1 MDRAGRDVGGLTL
14 GHLDDAGILVTT
26 EVQQEGAPHDEDRL
40 VLVVVVLEAQA
51 LPGLDVDDLPGVV
64 IGEGPEQLISP
75 RLVRA
80 RCHEVIVDRCRHRLA
95 GAPTSTASTQLHR
108 GPPGPTIGLARRG
121 RTRRRIA
128 IRATTPNHEDIMQHD
143 IAHIGLSEQGHL
155 RVEWAAR
162 RMPVLAAIRERFER
176 ERPLEGY
183 RIGACMHVT
192 SETANLMLTLVA
204 GGAQV
209 ALCASN
215 PLSTQD
221 DVAAALVDA
230 GIPVFAV
237 RGENADTFY
246 DHINAVLDTEP
257 HLVFDDGADMT
268 TVLHRERSDQEIL
281 AGMEETTTGV
291 IRLRAMADDGVLRY
305 PVVAVNDSDTKH
317 LFDNRHGTGQ
327 SSLDG
332 ILRAANI
339 LFAGRRV
346 VVAGYG
352 DCGWGIATR
361 AKGLGS
367 DVIVVEPNPVR
378 AVAAAM
384 EGHRVMSSDQAAEVG
399 DVFITAT
406 GNIHVFRAEH
416 FAKMPD
422 NAIVANAGHFDV
434 ELDLAALDEMAESRR
449 VLRDSLEEFTLP
461 NGNRILVV
469 AEGRLVNLGA
479 AEGHPADVM
488 DMSFSDQAIAAEWII
503 QNADELEPKVY
514 KLPDELDAEVARLKL
529 EALGGSLEQLTDEQV
544 DYLASWEHGT

>member
-1 MDRAGRDVGGLTL
+1 M
-14 GHLDDAGILVTT
+14 
-26 EVQQEGAPHDEDRL
+26 
-40 VLVVVVLEAQA
+40 
-51 LPGLDVDDLPGVV
+51 
-64 IGEGPEQLISP
+64 
-75 RLVRA
+75 
-80 RCHEVIVDRCRHRLA
+80 
-95 GAPTSTASTQLHR
+95 
-108 GPPGPTIGLARRG
+108 
-121 RTRRRIA
+121 
-128 IRATTPNHEDIMQHD
+128 NHD

-155 RVEWAAR
+155 RIEWAAR
-162 RMPVLAAIRERFER
+162 RMPVLAAIRQRFE
-176 ERPLEGY
+176 EEKPLAGD
-183 RIGACMHVT
+183 RSGASMHVT
-192 SETANLMLTLVA
+192 TETANLMLALVA

-237 RGENADTFY
+237 RGEDAETFY
-246 DHINAVLDTEP
+246 EHINAVLDTEP
-257 HLVFDDGADMT
+257 HVIFDDGADMT
-268 TVLHRERSDQEIL
+268 TVLHRERVDQPIL
-281 AGMEETTTGV
+281 GGMEETTTGV
-291 IRLRAMADDGVLRY
+291 IRLKAMADDEVLRF

-361 AKGLGS
+361 AKGLGA
-367 DVIVVEPNPVR
+367 DVIVTEVDPIR

-384 EGHRVMSSDQAAEVG
+384 EGHRVMTGMEAAEVG

-406 GNIHVFRAEH
+406 GNIHVFREEH
-416 FAKMPD
+416 FAVMQD

-434 ELDLAALDEMAESRR
+434 ELDLAALAEMAESRR
-449 VLRDSLEEFTLP
+449 ILRDNLEEFTLP
-461 NGNRILVV
+461 NGRRILVV

-488 DMSFSDQAIAAEWII
+488 DLSFSDQAIAAEWIVK
-503 QNADELEPKVY
+503 NADDLEPKVY
-514 KLPDELDAEVARLKL
+514 RLPQALDEEVARLKL
-529 EALGGSLEQLTDEQV
+529 AAMSGSLEQLTAEQE

>member
-1 MDRAGRDVGGLTL
+1 M
-14 GHLDDAGILVTT
+14 
-26 EVQQEGAPHDEDRL
+26 
-40 VLVVVVLEAQA
+40 
-51 LPGLDVDDLPGVV
+51 
-64 IGEGPEQLISP
+64 
-75 RLVRA
+75 
-80 RCHEVIVDRCRHRLA
+80 
-95 GAPTSTASTQLHR
+95 
-108 GPPGPTIGLARRG
+108 
-121 RTRRRIA
+121 
-128 IRATTPNHEDIMQHD
+128 NHD

-155 RVEWAAR
+155 RIEWAAR
-162 RMPVLAAIRERFER
+162 RMPVLAALKARFE
-176 ERPLEGY
+176 ETKPLAGY

-192 SETANLMLTLVA
+192 TETANLMLTLVA
-204 GGAQV
+204 GGAEV

-230 GIPVFAV
+230 GIPVYAI
-237 RGENADTFY
+237 RGEDADTFY
-246 DHINAVLDTEP
+246 EHINAVLDTEP
-257 HLVFDDGADMT
+257 HLIFDDGADMT
-268 TVLHRERSDQEIL
+268 TVLHRERVDQPVL
-281 AGMEETTTGV
+281 GGMEETTTGV

-339 LFAGRRV
+339 LFAGKKV

-361 AKGLGS
+361 AKGLGA
-367 DVIVVEPNPVR
+367 DVIVTEIDPVR

-384 EGHRVMSSDQAAEVG
+384 EGHRVMTGLEAAAEG

-406 GNIHVFRAEH
+406 GNIHVFREEH
-416 FAKMPD
+416 FSVMKD

-434 ELDLAALDEMAESRR
+434 ELDLEALDEMADSRR
-449 VLRDSLEEFTLP
+449 ILRDNLEEFTLP
-461 NGNRILVV
+461 SGNRVLVV

-488 DMSFSDQAIAAEWII
+488 DLSFSDQAIAAEWLIE
-503 QNADELEPKVY
+503 NASSLEPQVY
-514 KLPDELDAEVARLKL
+514 RLPDELDAQVARLKL
-529 EALGGSLEQLTDEQV
+529 ESLGASLEPLTDEQA